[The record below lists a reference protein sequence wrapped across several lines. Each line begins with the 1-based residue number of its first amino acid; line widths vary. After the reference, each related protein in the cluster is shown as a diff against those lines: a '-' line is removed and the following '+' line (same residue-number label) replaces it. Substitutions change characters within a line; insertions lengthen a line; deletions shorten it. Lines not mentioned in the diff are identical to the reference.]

1 MSRTFFSGWG
11 VRTIPVGEVRY
22 NPMAYHNGSV
32 WPHDNAMI
40 GLGLARYGY
49 KEEAVR
55 LFGGLFDAALFSD
68 LRRLPELFCGFARQ
82 RGEGPVRY
90 PVACSPQAWA
100 AATLPSLLQA
110 TLGLRFDPA
119 TTTVH
124 FDTPRLPAFL
134 QEMTLYNLSVG
145 GARVSVHLQRVGGEV
160 AVNVLEREG
169 SIRVQITS

>member
-1 MSRTFFSGWG
+1 
-11 VRTIPVGEVRY
+11 VRTLAASQARF

-32 WPHDNAMI
+32 WPHDNALI

-49 KEEAVR
+49 KDEAAR
-55 LFGGLFDAALFSD
+55 LFAGLFDAALYAD
-68 LRRLPELFCGFARQ
+68 LRRLPELFCGFSRQ

-119 TTTVH
+119 TATVH
-124 FDTPRLPAFL
+124 FETPRLPAFL
-134 QEMTLYNLSVG
+134 EEMTLYNLSVAG
-145 GARVSVHLQRVGGEV
+145 SRVSVHLSRAGAEV
-160 AVNVLEREG
+160 AINVLEREG
-169 SIRVQITS
+169 PIRVQITS